1 MRGVQSYARQR
12 AESAPPEDVLLLLLE
27 GALDR
32 VRQADEAMEAKDR
45 VLWNKHLHTV
55 RAIFIEL
62 TSALDPSLAP
72 EIATNLRN
80 TYSWIIHHST
90 EAARAGDRGR
100 LAQVRDVVQ
109 IVYDT
114 WSQAV
119 QIQRDAGDLP
129 PTDGDG
135 EP

>member
-12 AESAPPEDVLLLLLE
+12 ADSAPPEDVLLLLLE

-32 VRQADEAMEAKDR
+32 VRQADEAMVARDR
-45 VLWNKHLHTV
+45 GLWNKHLHTV

-62 TSALDPSLAP
+62 MSALDPSLAP

-90 EAARAGDRGR
+90 EAARNADRER
-100 LAQVRDVVQ
+100 LAQVGNVVQ

-114 WSQAV
+114 WAQAV
-119 QIQRDAGDLP
+119 QMQRDAGDLP
-129 PTDGDG
+129 PSDG
-135 EP
+135 EGEP

>member
-12 AESAPPEDVLLLLLE
+12 TESAPPEDVLLILLE
-27 GALDR
+27 GALER
-32 VRQADEAMEAKDR
+32 VRQADAAMADR
-45 VLWNKHLHTV
+45 DRGLWNKHIHTV

-72 EIATNLRN
+72 DVALSLRN

-90 EAARAGDRGR
+90 ESARNGDRER
-100 LAQVRDVVQ
+100 LSQVRDVVQ

-114 WSQAV
+114 WVKAV
-119 QIQRDAGDLP
+119 QMNRDAGELAP
-129 PTDGDG
+129 GDGDG
-135 EP
+135 GP